1 MAKNKNAAK
10 EQQKAPEVKKPKEE
24 KKAPKAGEKAPE
36 EKKEKT
42 TPVGPTPDT
51 IMMMRNS
58 EQFRGMSQD
67 SKVTYAD
74 LLQRRYIEHP
84 VEGANYTPLFLAGIN
99 AMIDATVLSIA
110 VDEAVCGSGS
120 LAFIIKKNPT
130 VYAGLTNMAKDMGI
144 ENLPAFTALPQPT
157 QAQLEKA
164 GIQSANAEELAVVEI
179 KEKNVSKETKKAA
192 KEEHKIA
199 EKQVELDGSKIKD
212 EAGLIEAVKHR
223 LVKDKSS
230 SYRNLIDVVYLT
242 LKPFRMANAANDEEK
257 AKYESFTLYDWL
269 MDAFALVPPTIVYK
283 GIGRGMVTVTKFAK
297 NPIRAF
303 IIGRASTMD
312 RKQVAEGHPNPGL
325 KDEETVQMVKAII
338 NWICNTD
345 IRAKKAELELEDV
358 KKDAKQVAKLEN
370 EVKDLELVINVV
382 NNPSMDFVD
391 KLIENKE
398 SDEVSKTIYNDILGN
413 YFGKPYQS
421 QNMEE
426 PLSKKYKNIDF
437 AVQQI
442 AGAIIN
448 LFVPSTQQDDRYS
461 FDNGFQKLEEYTQE
475 ELLENKKKEKSQ
487 KKHRGVA

>member
-1 MAKNKNAAK
+1 MAKNKKPANK
-10 EQQKAPEVKKPKEE
+10 QEKAPEVKQPKE
-24 KKAPKAGEKAPE
+24 KKVPKAGEKAPE
-36 EKKEKT
+36 VKTEEKAT
-42 TPVGPTPDT
+42 AIGPTPGT
-51 IMMMRNS
+51 IMMMPNS

-164 GIQSANAEELAVVEI
+164 GLAGADAEELAVVEV

-192 KEEHKIA
+192 KEEHKLA
-199 EKQVELDGSKIKD
+199 ENTLELDGSKIKD
-212 EAGLIEAVKHR
+212 EAGLIEAIKYR

-230 SYRNLIDVVYLT
+230 NYRNLIDVVYLT
-242 LKPFRMANAANDEEK
+242 LKPFRLAKAANDEEK
-257 AKYESFTLYDWL
+257 QKYESFTLYDWL

-283 GIGRGMVTVTKFAK
+283 GIGRGMVTVTKIAK

-312 RKQVAEGHPNPGL
+312 RKQVADGHPNPAL
-325 KDEETVQMVKAII
+325 KDEESVQMVKAII
-338 NWICNTD
+338 NWICKTD
-345 IRAKKAELELEDV
+345 IRAKQAELELEDV
-358 KKDAKQVAKLEN
+358 KKDTKQVEKLT
-370 EVKDLELVINVV
+370 KKIDDLKNVADVI
-382 NNPSMDFVD
+382 NNPSIEFAD
-391 KLIENKE
+391 KLIENK
-398 SDEVSKTIYNDILGN
+398 DIDDVSGTIYNDILGS
-413 YFGKPYQS
+413 YLGMSYRE
-421 QNMEE
+421 QNMKE

-437 AVQQI
+437 IVQQI
-442 AGAIIN
+442 AGSIIN
-448 LFVPSTQQDDRYS
+448 LFVPSTQQDDRYTFENAS
-461 FDNGFQKLEEYTQE
+461 QTLVEYTQE
-475 ELLENKKKEKSQ
+475 ELTENKKKELEEKS
-487 KKHRGVA
+487 KKA